1 MVLKNLFRRKARSL
15 LTMAGIA
22 IGIAAI
28 VALGAMADGLATYY
42 ALFGRGGA
50 DLLVTQAKAVAVI
63 FSAIDEEV
71 GLEISRLPEVE
82 SASGMLITLPSVE
95 GVPYF
100 VVFGYDPDEFAIEHF
115 KVIEGKPLSAGV
127 KERGKPLL
135 LGRMAADNLD
145 KGVGDILKLS
155 GSTFRVVG
163 IYETGAP
170 IEENGAVIPLNEAQA
185 IAGRPRQVNAY
196 LIRLKRPGQM
206 EWVRERIERRFPDLS
221 VTTSAEFADK
231 QEMLAYVRGFAW
243 AVSLLA
249 VLIGGIGVMNTMLM
263 NVFERT
269 REVGTLRA
277 LGWRKGRVLRM
288 VLGESLVLSAMGGL
302 VGIGLGVGAVEALS
316 RHPATVGLL
325 SGRLSPELFLRAFL
339 VALALGAGGGLYPA
353 YWASQLMPLEALR
366 AMDGRAGIRLPVGGL
381 ALRNLFRRR
390 TRTMLTLMGIGIGI
404 MAVVVLRALADGLI
418 AGVTDMV
425 AKRGMDLVA
434 MQAGTSMDLSTID
447 ERVVKR
453 VAALP
458 GVKWAE
464 GFLTGYATLPE
475 LPFFVVFGYHP
486 AGYGIRHFQIVEGEP
501 LSANRQ
507 IILGRVA
514 AENLD
519 KGVGERLKIFDTPFR
534 IVAIY
539 ETGVPFEDGGGVI
552 SLRDAQ
558 MLFKQPRKV
567 SFMGIKLENPDQ
579 AEKVRKLIE
588 ERFPQISVSMASD
601 FADEVVDLRV
611 TRFAAWAIALLAIVI
626 GGVGMAN
633 TMVMSVFERTREIGV
648 LKALG
653 WRRMRI
659 LAMILRE
666 SIALSAIGGLVGIV
680 GGMAI
685 GQVLGA
691 MPLMAG
697 LVRPSFGPGLLVQ
710 ALAIA
715 LALGTLGG
723 LYPAWWA
730 SRLAPVEAL
739 RYE

>member
-1 MVLKNLFRRKARSL
+1 MVIKNLLRRKVRSL
-15 LTMAGIA
+15 LTLAGIA
-22 IGIAAI
+22 ISIAAI

-42 ALFGRGGA
+42 ALFGRGGG

-71 GLEISRLPEVE
+71 GLEISRLPGVE
-82 SASGMLITLPSVE
+82 SVSGMLITLPSVE

-115 KVIEGKPLSAGV
+115 KVIEGEPLSAKSGG
-127 KERGKPLL
+127 RGKPLL
-135 LGRMAADNLD
+135 LGRMAANNLD

-155 GSTFRVVG
+155 GSIFRVVG

-170 IEENGAVIPLNEAQA
+170 IEESGAVIPLKEAQA
-185 IAGRPRQVNAY
+185 IAGRPRQVNAC
-196 LIRLKRPGQM
+196 LIRLKRLGQM
-206 EWVRERIERRFPDLS
+206 EWVREHIERRFPDLS
-221 VTTSAEFADK
+221 VTASAEFADR
-231 QEMLAYVRGFAW
+231 QGMLAYVRGFAW

-249 VLIGGIGVMNTMLM
+249 VLIGGIGGMNTMLM

-269 REVGTLRA
+269 REIGTLRA
-277 LGWRKGRVLRM
+277 LGWRRGRVLRM
-288 VLGESLVLSAMGGL
+288 VLGESLALSSIGGL
-302 VGIGLGVGAVEALS
+302 VGMGLGVGAVRALS
-316 RHPATVGLL
+316 RHPATVGFL
-325 SGRLSPELFLRAFL
+325 SGRLSPGLFVQAFL
-339 VALALGAGGGLYPA
+339 VALALGAVGGLYPA
-353 YWASQLMPLEALR
+353 HRASQLMPLEALR
-366 AMDGRAGIRLPVGGL
+366 ATDRRADIRLPVGGL

-390 TRTMLTLMGIGIGI
+390 TRTMLTLIGIGIGI
-404 MAVVVLRALADGLI
+404 VAVVVLRALADGLV
-418 AGVTDMV
+418 AGVTDMA
-425 AKRGMDLVA
+425 AKGGMELVA

-447 ERVVKR
+447 EGVVKR
-453 VAALP
+453 IAALP

-464 GFLTGYATLPE
+464 GFLTGYAILPE

-486 AGYGIRHFQIVEGEP
+486 AGYGVRDFQIVEGEP

-514 AENLD
+514 AENL
-519 KGVGERLKIFDTPFR
+519 KKEVGETMKIFDTVFR
-534 IVAIY
+534 IVGIY

-579 AEKVRKLIE
+579 AEEVRGLIE
-588 ERFPQISVSMASD
+588 ERFPQVSVSMASD

-648 LKALG
+648 LRALG

-659 LAMILRE
+659 LVMILRE
-666 SIALSAIGGLVGIV
+666 SIALSTIGGLAGIA
-680 GGMAI
+680 GGVAI
-685 GQVLGA
+685 GQILGA
-691 MPLMAG
+691 MPLVTG

-730 SRLAPVEAL
+730 SQLAPVEAL